1 MKEIN
6 KFFYK
11 ITFLIFFVFSAQA
24 ESKVLSIGNSEAKV
38 TIKVFS
44 SLTCP
49 HCANFHSNIY
59 EMLKKDYIDR
69 GLVKFEHHAFPLD
82 LAALN
87 AEIIVRCQDNNNKK
101 FELLTEIYKKQTT
114 WAVGSDIKKINE
126 LIKKIGVNFNL
137 SNEKMDTCLENDT
150 VQDEILEQ
158 RIEAQKEYKIEST
171 PTIIIN
177 EKKYSGKINYKEFKK
192 NIDKKLSMNFKQL
205 EITGF
210 KSFSEKTTFFIEK
223 GLTGIVGPNGCGKSN
238 IVESLRWC
246 MGENSAKSMR
256 GSGMEDVIFS
266 GTSNRPSKN
275 ISEVSLL
282 LDNQN
287 KEGPAQYEEFDEI
300 SIKRKI
306 EKDKGSKYYIN
317 DKEVRA
323 RDVQTFFA
331 DLSTGAHSPSLISQG
346 RIGQLVTA
354 KPIER
359 KSILEE
365 AAGISGIHARRQEA
379 ETRLNAAENNL
390 KRADELKKQQQKQ
403 LDNLKKQA
411 EEATRYKEISGEIKQ
426 IEAGLYFLKISEIE
440 KDKKQILEKLSEL
453 DDEISAISIDFNHNN
468 TLLEEENK
476 KLSPLR
482 DKKMESAAKLQ
493 KLNLDMENLV
503 EEESRV
509 KSLQDKLEKSIKTIE
524 SDLERERSI
533 SLDADLNEKR
543 LSEEKDALL
552 KTENELLTV
561 ETNST
566 KELKES
572 KNLLDGLQSQLD
584 SMLDQIEKDI
594 DEDKK
599 LLKETFRELKQ
610 LVKKITSSQE
620 EYAEKYGKDRSIQS
634 DSIKR
639 KERIKNIDVE
649 LKNWRNL
656 KSNSEKMNS
665 ELSNRKNKLFLE
677 LNDNQKNPE
686 RIATSKGQ
694 NLQNLE
700 NTKKRNEEIEN
711 ELIAAEKKYNL
722 INQNLKEI
730 QIKLSDLKENKAR
743 NEATVEGIENR
754 KKDLLHSVKNEL
766 NINDEASLLPQSDL
780 NNISP
785 NDLPTLEEQSQK
797 VEKAKKKRES
807 LGSVN
812 LRADEET
819 KKYETE
825 IKKMEDDRADLFSAI
840 VKLKSSIDELN
851 QKGRERLLE
860 AFTKVNRKFNEVY
873 TKLFNGGTAKIE
885 LVDSDDPLEAGLEMY
900 VSPPG
905 KRLQSISL
913 LSGGEQALT
922 AMSLVFAVF
931 LVNPSPICVL
941 DEVDAPLDD
950 ANVTRFCSLLDELTK
965 ITKTKFIIIT
975 HHALTMSRM
984 HRLYGV
990 TMAEQGVS
998 QLVSVDLQ
1006 KAEELVA

>member
-1 MKEIN
+1 MK
-6 KFFYK
+6 
-11 ITFLIFFVFSAQA
+11 
-24 ESKVLSIGNSEAKV
+24 
-38 TIKVFS
+38 
-44 SLTCP
+44 
-49 HCANFHSNIY
+49 
-59 EMLKKDYIDR
+59 
-69 GLVKFEHHAFPLD
+69 
-82 LAALN
+82 
-87 AEIIVRCQDNNNKK
+87 
-101 FELLTEIYKKQTT
+101 
-114 WAVGSDIKKINE
+114 
-126 LIKKIGVNFNL
+126 
-137 SNEKMDTCLENDT
+137 
-150 VQDEILEQ
+150 
-158 RIEAQKEYKIEST
+158 
-171 PTIIIN
+171 
-177 EKKYSGKINYKEFKK
+177 
-192 NIDKKLSMNFKQL
+192 FKQL
-205 EITGF
+205 NITGF
-210 KSFSEKTTFFIEK
+210 KSFSEKTTFLIEN

-238 IVESLRWC
+238 IVEALRWC

-266 GTSNRPSKN
+266 GTSNRSSKN
-275 ISEVSLL
+275 ISEVVLF
-282 LDNQN
+282 LDNQE
-287 KEGPAQYEEFDEI
+287 KESPTQYKEFDEVVV
-300 SIKRKI
+300 KRKI

-323 RDVQTFFA
+323 RDVQTLFA

-346 RIGQLVTA
+346 RIGQLVTS

-411 EEATRYKEISGEIKQ
+411 EEATRYKEISREIKKV
-426 IEAGLYFLKISEIE
+426 EAGLYFLKIREIE
-440 KDKKQILEKLSEL
+440 KDKKQISEKLSEL
-453 DDEISAISIDFNHNN
+453 EDEISAINIDFNHNN
-468 TLLEEENK
+468 SLLEEESK
-476 KLSPLR
+476 KLAPLR
-482 DKKMESAAKLQ
+482 DKKMESAARLQ
-493 KLNLDMENLV
+493 KLNLDMTGLI
-503 EEESRV
+503 EEEARV
-509 KSLQDKLEKSIKTIE
+509 RSLQEKLEKSIKTII
-524 SDLERERSI
+524 SDLEREKSI
-533 SLDADLNEKR
+533 SLDANLNEKR
-543 LSEEKDALL
+543 ISKEKEELL
-552 KTENELLTV
+552 KTENELANV
-561 ETNST
+561 ETNSS
-566 KELKES
+566 KELKIS
-572 KNLLDGLQSQLD
+572 KSKLDDLQSQLD
-584 SMLDQIEKDI
+584 KILDKIEKDI
-594 DEDKK
+594 DDGKK
-599 LLKETFRELKQ
+599 LSKKDFSELRHI
-610 LVKKITSSQE
+610 VKKITTSQE
-620 EYAEKYGKDRSIQS
+620 EYAEKYGKDKSIQS

-649 LKNWRNL
+649 LENWRNL
-656 KSNSEKMNS
+656 KTNSEKMIS
-665 ELSNRKNKLFLE
+665 ELSDRKNKLQSE
-677 LNDNQKNPE
+677 LMENQKNPE

-711 ELIAAEKKYNL
+711 ELVEAEKKYDS
-722 INQNLKEI
+722 INQNIKEV
-730 QIKLSDLKENKAR
+730 QTKLSALKENKAR
-743 NEATVEGIENR
+743 NEATIEGIENR
-754 KKDLLHSVKNEL
+754 KKDLLYSVKSELHIQNE
-766 NINDEASLLPQSDL
+766 NEILPQSDL
-780 NNISP
+780 NEISLD
-785 NDLPTLEEQSQK
+785 NLPSIDDQLKKS
-797 VEKAKKKRES
+797 EKIKKQRES

-825 IKKMEDDRADLFSAI
+825 IKKMEDDRADLYSAI
-840 VKLKSSIDELN
+840 VKLKTSIDELN
-851 QKGRERLLE
+851 QKGRERLLD

-905 KRLQSISL
+905 KRLQSITL

-922 AMSLVFAVF
+922 ALSLVFAVF

-950 ANVTRFCSLLDELTK
+950 ANVTRFCSLLDELTR

>member
-1 MKEIN
+1 
-6 KFFYK
+6 
-11 ITFLIFFVFSAQA
+11 
-24 ESKVLSIGNSEAKV
+24 
-38 TIKVFS
+38 
-44 SLTCP
+44 
-49 HCANFHSNIY
+49 
-59 EMLKKDYIDR
+59 
-69 GLVKFEHHAFPLD
+69 
-82 LAALN
+82 
-87 AEIIVRCQDNNNKK
+87 
-101 FELLTEIYKKQTT
+101 
-114 WAVGSDIKKINE
+114 
-126 LIKKIGVNFNL
+126 
-137 SNEKMDTCLENDT
+137 
-150 VQDEILEQ
+150 
-158 RIEAQKEYKIEST
+158 
-171 PTIIIN
+171 
-177 EKKYSGKINYKEFKK
+177 
-192 NIDKKLSMNFKQL
+192 MNFKQL

-317 DKEVRA
+317 NKEVRA

-572 KNLLDGLQSQLD
+572 KNLLEGLQSQLD

-620 EYAEKYGKDRSIQS
+620 DYAEKYGKDRSIQS

-665 ELSNRKNKLFLE
+665 ELSSRKNKLFLE

>member
-1 MKEIN
+1 MK
-6 KFFYK
+6 
-11 ITFLIFFVFSAQA
+11 
-24 ESKVLSIGNSEAKV
+24 
-38 TIKVFS
+38 
-44 SLTCP
+44 
-49 HCANFHSNIY
+49 
-59 EMLKKDYIDR
+59 
-69 GLVKFEHHAFPLD
+69 
-82 LAALN
+82 
-87 AEIIVRCQDNNNKK
+87 
-101 FELLTEIYKKQTT
+101 
-114 WAVGSDIKKINE
+114 
-126 LIKKIGVNFNL
+126 
-137 SNEKMDTCLENDT
+137 
-150 VQDEILEQ
+150 
-158 RIEAQKEYKIEST
+158 
-171 PTIIIN
+171 
-177 EKKYSGKINYKEFKK
+177 
-192 NIDKKLSMNFKQL
+192 FKQL
-205 EITGF
+205 DITGF
-210 KSFSEKTTFFIEK
+210 KSFSEKTTFLIEN

-275 ISEVSLL
+275 ISEVVLL

-287 KEGPAQYEEFDEI
+287 KECPAQFKEFDEI
-300 SIKRKI
+300 SVKRKI

-323 RDVQTFFA
+323 RDVQTLFA

-390 KRADELKKQQQKQ
+390 KRADELKRQQQKQ

-411 EEATRYKEISGEIKQ
+411 EEATRYKEISNEIKKV
-426 IEAGLYFLKISEIE
+426 EAGLYYLKVREIE
-440 KDKKQILEKLSEL
+440 KDKKKINEKLNEL
-453 DDEISAISIDFNHNN
+453 DDEISAVNIDLNHNN

-482 DKKMESAAKLQ
+482 DKKMESAASLQ
-493 KLNLDMENLV
+493 KINLDITNLI
-503 EEESRV
+503 EEEARV
-509 KSLQDKLEKSIKTIE
+509 KSLQEKLEKSIKTIS
-524 SDLERERSI
+524 SDLEREKSI
-533 SLDADLNEKR
+533 TLDADLNEKR
-543 LSEEKDALL
+543 ISKEKEELL
-552 KTENELLTV
+552 KTENELLEV
-561 ETNST
+561 ESSSS

-572 KNLLDGLQSQLD
+572 KLQLDSLLSKLD
-584 SMLDQIEKDI
+584 SMLNQIEKDI

-599 LLKETFRELKQ
+599 LSKKTFRELKQ
-610 LVKKITSSQE
+610 LVKNITSSQE
-620 EYAEKYGKDRSIQS
+620 EYAIKFGKDKSIQS

-649 LKNWRNL
+649 LENWRSL
-656 KSNSEKMNS
+656 RSNSEKMLS
-665 ELSNRKNKLFLE
+665 ELADRKEKILVE
-677 LNDNQKNPE
+677 LADNQKNPE

-700 NTKKRNEEIEN
+700 NTKKRNEEIES
-711 ELIAAEKKYNL
+711 ELIESEKKYNA

-730 QIKLSDLKENKAR
+730 QNKFSELKENKAR
-743 NEATVEGIENR
+743 NEATIEGIENR
-754 KKDLLHSVKNEL
+754 KKDLLFSVKSEL
-766 NINDEASLLPQSDL
+766 NINNEEIILSQSDL
-780 NNISP
+780 TDVSVEN
-785 NDLPTLEEQSQK
+785 LPTLDEQLKK
-797 VEKAKKKRES
+797 VEKIKKQRES

-819 KKYETE
+819 KKYEQE
-825 IKKMEDDRADLFSAI
+825 IKKMEDDRADLYSAI
-840 VKLKSSIDELN
+840 VKLKTSIDELN
-851 QKGRERLLE
+851 QKGRERLLD
-860 AFTKVNRKFNEVY
+860 AYTKVNRKFNEVY

-905 KRLQSISL
+905 KRLQSITL

-922 AMSLVFAVF
+922 ALSLVFAVF

-950 ANVTRFCSLLDELTK
+950 ANVTRFCGLLDELVK
-965 ITKTKFIIIT
+965 ITKTKFILIT

>member
-1 MKEIN
+1 MKFKN
-6 KFFYK
+6 
-11 ITFLIFFVFSAQA
+11 L
-24 ESKVLSIGNSEAKV
+24 
-38 TIKVFS
+38 
-44 SLTCP
+44 
-49 HCANFHSNIY
+49 
-59 EMLKKDYIDR
+59 EM
-69 GLVKFEHHAFPLD
+69 
-82 LAALN
+82 
-87 AEIIVRCQDNNNKK
+87 
-101 FELLTEIYKKQTT
+101 
-114 WAVGSDIKKINE
+114 
-126 LIKKIGVNFNL
+126 
-137 SNEKMDTCLENDT
+137 
-150 VQDEILEQ
+150 
-158 RIEAQKEYKIEST
+158 
-171 PTIIIN
+171 
-177 EKKYSGKINYKEFKK
+177 
-192 NIDKKLSMNFKQL
+192 
-205 EITGF
+205 TGF
-210 KSFSEKTTFFIEK
+210 KSFSEKTTVLIEK

-238 IVESLRWC
+238 IVEALRWC
-246 MGENSAKSMR
+246 MGENSAKSIR

-282 LDNQN
+282 LDNNEKTGPVQY
-287 KEGPAQYEEFDEI
+287 KEFEEI
-300 SIKRKI
+300 SVKRKI
-306 EKDKGSKYYIN
+306 EKDKGSKYFIN

-390 KRADELKKQQQKQ
+390 KRADELKRQQQKQ

-411 EEATRYKEISGEIKQ
+411 EEATRYKEISDQIKKFK
-426 IEAGLYFLKISEIE
+426 AGLYFLKINEIE
-440 KDKKQILEKLSEL
+440 KEKKQIQEKLSEL
-453 DDEISAISIDFNHNN
+453 DDEISAVNIDYNHNN

-482 DKKMESAAKLQ
+482 DKKMESAATLQ
-493 KLNLDMENLV
+493 KLNLDMTNLV
-503 EEESRV
+503 EEEARV
-509 KSLQDKLEKSIKTIE
+509 KSLQEKLEKSIKTVD
-524 SDLERERSI
+524 SDLEREKSI

-543 LSEEKDALL
+543 VFKEKNDLL
-552 KTENELLTV
+552 NTENKLLEV
-561 ETNST
+561 ENKSS
-566 KELKES
+566 KELQIS
-572 KNLLDGLQSQLD
+572 KSELDNLQNQLNNI
-584 SMLDQIEKDI
+584 LDQIERDI
-594 DEDKK
+594 DNNKK
-599 LLKETFRELKQ
+599 LSKESFRELKE

-620 EYAEKYGKDRSIQS
+620 KYAEKYGKNKSIES

-649 LKNWRNL
+649 LENWRNL
-656 KSNSEKMNS
+656 KTNSEKMIS
-665 ELSNRKNKLFLE
+665 ELTDRKNKIKIE
-677 LNDNQKNPE
+677 ISENQKNPE

-694 NLQNLE
+694 NQQNLE
-700 NTKKRNEEIEN
+700 NIKKRNEEIAS
-711 ELIAAEKKYNL
+711 ELFQAEKKYSAINENL
-722 INQNLKEI
+722 REIQLKLIELKE
-730 QIKLSDLKENKAR
+730 SKAR

-754 KKDLLHSVKNEL
+754 KKDLLYSVKNEL
-766 NINDEASLLPQSDL
+766 NIDSETSLLPQSDL
-780 NNISP
+780 NELELENFPSI
-785 NDLPTLEEQSQK
+785 EEQT
-797 VEKAKKKRES
+797 EKIEQTKKQRES

-825 IKKMEDDRADLFSAI
+825 IKKMEDDRADLYSAI
-840 VKLKSSIDELN
+840 VKLKTSIDELN

-860 AFTKVNRKFNEVY
+860 AYTKVNRKFNEVY

-885 LVDSDDPLEAGLEMY
+885 LVDSDDPLEAGLEMF

-905 KRLQSISL
+905 KRLQSITL

-922 AMSLVFAVF
+922 ALSLVFAVF

-950 ANVTRFCSLLDELTK
+950 ANVTRFCGLLDDLTK
-965 ITKTKFIIIT
+965 ITNTKFIIIT

-984 HRLYGV
+984 DRLYGV

-1006 KAEELVA
+1006 RAEELVA

>member
-1 MKEIN
+1 MQFKKLEIN
-6 KFFYK
+6 
-11 ITFLIFFVFSAQA
+11 
-24 ESKVLSIGNSEAKV
+24 
-38 TIKVFS
+38 
-44 SLTCP
+44 
-49 HCANFHSNIY
+49 
-59 EMLKKDYIDR
+59 
-69 GLVKFEHHAFPLD
+69 
-82 LAALN
+82 
-87 AEIIVRCQDNNNKK
+87 
-101 FELLTEIYKKQTT
+101 
-114 WAVGSDIKKINE
+114 
-126 LIKKIGVNFNL
+126 
-137 SNEKMDTCLENDT
+137 
-150 VQDEILEQ
+150 
-158 RIEAQKEYKIEST
+158 
-171 PTIIIN
+171 
-177 EKKYSGKINYKEFKK
+177 
-192 NIDKKLSMNFKQL
+192 
-205 EITGF
+205 GF
-210 KSFSEKTTFFIEK
+210 KSFSEKTTFLIQD

-275 ISEVSLL
+275 ISEVALL
-282 LDNQN
+282 LDNKN
-287 KEGPAQYEEFDEI
+287 KEGPSQYNEFDEI
-300 SIKRKI
+300 GVKRKI

-359 KSILEE
+359 RSVLEE

-411 EEATRYKEISGEIKQ
+411 EEATRYKEISKEIKK
-426 IEAGLYFLKISEIE
+426 IESGLYYLKIQEIE
-440 KDKKQILEKLSEL
+440 KDKKQIAEKLSEL
-453 DDEISAISIDFNHNN
+453 DDEVSAINIDFNHNN

-476 KLSPLR
+476 KLAPLR

-493 KLNLDMENLV
+493 KLNLDMTSL
-503 EEESRV
+503 EEEEARV
-509 KSLQDKLEKSIKTIE
+509 KSLQVKLEKSIKTIE
-524 SDLERERSI
+524 SDSERERSI
-533 SLDADLNEKR
+533 SLDAELNEKR
-543 LSEEKDALL
+543 ISKEKEELL
-552 KTENELLTV
+552 KTENELIEV
-561 ETNST
+561 ESVSSKELNTSKTNLNNLQTQLDALLNRIESYIDQEKKLT
-566 KELKES
+566 KEIF
-572 KNLLDGLQSQLD
+572 Q
-584 SMLDQIEKDI
+584 
-594 DEDKK
+594 
-599 LLKETFRELKQ
+599 ELKG
-610 LVKKITSSQE
+610 LVKKITLSQE
-620 EYAEKYGKDRSIQS
+620 EYAEKYGKNKSIQS

-639 KERIKNIDVE
+639 KERIKNIDIE

-656 KSNSEKMNS
+656 KSNSEKMTS
-665 ELSNRKNKLFLE
+665 ELNERKDKIKLE
-677 LNDNQKNPE
+677 LDENKKNPE
-686 RIATSKGQ
+686 RIANSKGQ

-700 NTKKRNEEIEN
+700 NTKKRNEEIEIDLV
-711 ELIAAEKKYNL
+711 EAEKKHNL
-722 INQNLKEI
+722 ISQNLKEI
-730 QIKLSDLKENKAR
+730 QSKLSDLKEKKAR
-743 NEATVEGIENR
+743 NEATIEGIDNR
-754 KKDLLHSVKNEL
+754 KKDLLYSVKNEL
-766 NINDEASLLPQSDL
+766 GIENETSLLAQSDL
-780 NNISP
+780 NSLSAKNFPSIE
-785 NDLPTLEEQSQK
+785 DQALK
-797 VEKAKKKRES
+797 VEKIKKQRES

-825 IKKMEDDRADLFSAI
+825 IKKMEDDRADLYSAI
-840 VKLKSSIDELN
+840 VKLKASIDELN

-873 TKLFNGGTAKIE
+873 TKLFSGGTAKIE
-885 LVDSDDPLEAGLEMY
+885 LVDSDDPLEAGLEMF

-905 KRLQSISL
+905 KRLQSITL

-922 AMSLVFAVF
+922 ALSLIFAVF

-950 ANVTRFCSLLDELTK
+950 ANVTRFCGLLDELTK
-965 ITKTKFIIIT
+965 ITKTRFIIIT

-990 TMAEQGVS
+990 TMAEQGIS

>member
-1 MKEIN
+1 
-6 KFFYK
+6 
-11 ITFLIFFVFSAQA
+11 
-24 ESKVLSIGNSEAKV
+24 
-38 TIKVFS
+38 
-44 SLTCP
+44 
-49 HCANFHSNIY
+49 
-59 EMLKKDYIDR
+59 
-69 GLVKFEHHAFPLD
+69 
-82 LAALN
+82 
-87 AEIIVRCQDNNNKK
+87 
-101 FELLTEIYKKQTT
+101 
-114 WAVGSDIKKINE
+114 
-126 LIKKIGVNFNL
+126 
-137 SNEKMDTCLENDT
+137 
-150 VQDEILEQ
+150 
-158 RIEAQKEYKIEST
+158 
-171 PTIIIN
+171 
-177 EKKYSGKINYKEFKK
+177 
-192 NIDKKLSMNFKQL
+192 MNFKQL

-317 DKEVRA
+317 NKEVRA

-365 AAGISGIHARRQEA
+365 AAGISGIHTRRQEA

-411 EEATRYKEISGEIKQ
+411 EEATRYNEISGEIKQ

-620 EYAEKYGKDRSIQS
+620 DYAEKYGKDRSIQS

-711 ELIAAEKKYNL
+711 ELIAAEKKYNS